1 MQAQTVSRPSVSGMP
16 GYDDGMHPGG
26 RPPKTPPTQLG
37 QRIAAARER
46 IGLSQ
51 VDLAQKLNVT
61 QQTITAWERRST
73 VIKSDTLIRLAS
85 VLNVSVDELLGV
97 AKSRPKPQVARG
109 RLQKVLNGRPI
120 YRAASSRRLLNCSNP
135 TCGSTPARTLTEVE
149 HLFSL
154 AVILSPSANGDRLNV
169 FTLNDFFS
177 VWGFKGATD
186 WPPLH
191 LPASLSRQWPRLA
204 ALASGAARGSGCPT
218 HFLRAAR
225 ADASTRLNLT
235 GRAMLSEAAA
245 PKHPSGRPGDCHGLS
260 RSTAGAN
267 LLEARSPPGL
277 GPVPIDRL
285 FPKAA

>member
-109 RLQKVLNGRPI
+109 RLQKVFE
-120 YRAASSRRLLNCSNP
+120 RAANLPRRQQQKIVELLEP
-135 TCGSTPARTLTEVE
+135 YVRE
-149 HLFSL
+149 HSG
-154 AVILSPSANGDRLNV
+154 ANANG
-169 FTLNDFFS
+169 S
-177 VWGFKGATD
+177 
-186 WPPLH
+186 
-191 LPASLSRQWPRLA
+191 
-204 ALASGAARGSGCPT
+204 
-218 HFLRAAR
+218 
-225 ADASTRLNLT
+225 
-235 GRAMLSEAAA
+235 
-245 PKHPSGRPGDCHGLS
+245 
-260 RSTAGAN
+260 
-267 LLEARSPPGL
+267 
-277 GPVPIDRL
+277 
-285 FPKAA
+285 